1 MDYYDAFE
9 VYGNGGNYIAS
20 LAAGESV
27 TIRMAWIVNE
37 RDLSDLYLD
46 LSAYGS
52 GMEFSEHTRLV
63 DIRQ

>member
-1 MDYYDAFE
+1 MKYYDAFK

-20 LAAGESV
+20 LAPGESV
-27 TIRMAWIVNE
+27 TVRMAWIVNE
-37 RDLSDLYLD
+37 RELSDLYLD

-52 GMEFSEHTRLV
+52 GMEFNENTRLV